1 MNQAD
6 VNVMTQ
12 EQFIDVFGGIF
23 EHSAWVAEATWE
35 KRPFTSKKE
44 LHNAMMEV
52 VRTSSE
58 DHIIRLFRA
67 HPDLATRIRIGEYST
82 KEQQGVGL
90 DRLSEGEFE
99 QFAKLNQA
107 YTDKFK
113 FPFILA
119 VKGKGKADI
128 LKAMQE
134 RIHHSLE
141 REATQ
146 AMQEIGKITGYRL
159 DELIIE

>member
-1 MNQAD
+1 MNQVE
-6 VNVMTQ
+6 VNGLSQ

-23 EHSAWVAEATWE
+23 EHSAWVAAAAWE
-35 KRPFTSKKE
+35 RRPFSSRRQ
-44 LHNAMMEV
+44 LHEVMMEV
-52 VRTSSE
+52 VRASSE

-90 DRLSEGEFE
+90 DQLSEDEFE
-99 QFAKLNQA
+99 QFAKLNQD

-119 VKGKGKADI
+119 VKGKDKADI

-159 DELIIE
+159 EELIIE